1 MYKYVL
7 ASKSPRRKELLGN
20 IGYEFQVMES
30 DFDESQ
36 VSKELE
42 PELYVKELAMFK
54 AMSLVKNVP
63 YDTIIIGADTVVVHE
78 GKILGKPLGRGE
90 AIDMLRSLSGS
101 VHYVYTGVCAVRSN
115 DAKCVAQCEVTAV
128 HFRELDDSEIEYYV
142 DNYSPYDKAG
152 SYGIQE
158 YAGVFVS
165 RIEGDYFNIVGL
177 PVSRL
182 HNIIRTEY

>member
-20 IGYEFQVMES
+20 IGYEFEVMES

-42 PELYVKELAMFK
+42 PKLYVKELAMFK
-54 AMSLVKNVP
+54 AMSLVKKVP
-63 YDTIIIGADTVVVHE
+63 YDTIVIGADTVVVHE
-78 GKILGKPLGRGE
+78 GKILGKPLGRNE
-90 AIDMLRSLSGS
+90 AIDMLRSLSGG

-142 DNYSPYDKAG
+142 DKYSPYDKAG

-182 HNIIRTEY
+182 HNIIRTEF

>member
-20 IGYEFQVMES
+20 IGYSFEVMES
-30 DFDESQ
+30 DFDEST

-54 AMSLVKNVP
+54 AMSLVKNVAQ
-63 YDTIIIGADTVVVHE
+63 DTIIIGADTVVVHE
-78 GKILGKPLGRGE
+78 GKILGKPLGRSE
-90 AIDMLRSLSGS
+90 AIEMLRRLSGG

-128 HFRELDDSEIEYYV
+128 YFRELDDSEIEHYV
-142 DNYSPYDKAG
+142 DTYSPYDKAG

-182 HNIIRTEY
+182 HNIIRTEF

>member
-20 IGYEFQVMES
+20 IGYVFDIMEP
-30 DFDESQ
+30 DFDEST

-42 PELYVKELAMFK
+42 PQLYVQELAMFK
-54 AMSLVKNVP
+54 AMSLVKKVP
-63 YDTIIIGADTVVVHE
+63 ADTIIIGADTVVVHN
-78 GKILGKPLGRGE
+78 GTILGKPLGRND
-90 AIDMLRSLSGS
+90 AIEMLTRLSGD

-115 DAKCVAQCEVTAV
+115 DAKCIAQCEMTAV
-128 HFRELDDSEIEYYV
+128 HFKQLDQSEIEYYV
-142 DNYSPYDKAG
+142 DRYSPYDKAG
-152 SYGIQE
+152 AYGIQE

-182 HNIIRTEY
+182 HSIIKTEF